1 MRKEQQRLGLT
12 SIRNRILFFAL
23 LITLLPSLTVGWLL
37 SNMMHA
43 TLEENLEEK
52 LVEASRIIRGELDLW
67 FRERNYDLH
76 VFSNSFVISENYSK
90 YLEAR
95 LKSGSNNSE
104 LSTHLRTLKT
114 YLKSVKNKFV
124 EYDNLYLLDKDGD
137 VVASADESVGALS
150 PLIPED
156 MADQLEQ
163 SQFFKG
169 QVFFDVQDNIPF
181 VVMGTP
187 LFTGQ
192 SEEFEGILAV
202 RVSLAEV
209 HDILKSASESFSN
222 AAVLQAM
229 LVRLDNGRYFIT
241 AEQIDIFNTPIFA
254 DEKLMSDG
262 ESRGS
267 LTYFPNHLGERV
279 IGRLAPLVFTDWGLI
294 LAEDYDTVFERVEE
308 TRNRNY
314 LLIAALSLVI
324 GLAAFFLTKQIV
336 RPLRNLTEGAQEVA
350 EGNLDI
356 RLPVEKNDELGFAT
370 SVFNEM
376 VAELSRN
383 QAKLEK
389 MATQDVLTKL
399 PNRKQILRIIHNRFE
414 YYQRYR
420 IAFGVLM
427 IDVDN
432 FKNVNDTY
440 GHIAGDEVLR
450 DIGKIFQ
457 ETLRSF
463 DSAGRY
469 GGEEFLVV
477 LVDSGDDNAKQV
489 AERIRLA
496 VENHSINYED
506 QIIKVTV
513 SIGIAMVSPDDTKE
527 SSLINRA
534 DKALYAAKENGRNQT
549 VYLDTIN

>member
-1 MRKEQQRLGLT
+1 MKKELRKLGLT

-23 LITLLPSLTVGWLL
+23 LITLLPSLTVGWLI
-37 SNMMHA
+37 SDMMHA

-104 LSTHLRTLKT
+104 LTTHLRTIQT
-114 YLKSVKNKFV
+114 YLKSVKSQFS
-124 EYDNLYLLDKDGD
+124 EYDNLYLLNKDGD
-137 VVASADESVGALS
+137 VVTSAMEFDRDL
-150 PLIPED
+150 PQLIPEN
-156 MADQLEQ
+156 MTQQLEQ

-169 QVFFDVQDNIPF
+169 KVFFNELDDIPV

-192 SEEFEGILAV
+192 SEQYEGVLAV

-209 HDILKSASESFSN
+209 GDILKSASESFSN
-222 AAVLQAM
+222 ATMLQAM
-229 LVRLDNGRYFIT
+229 LVRLDNGRYFMS
-241 AEQIDIFNTPIFA
+241 AQQRDGFKTPVFA
-254 DEKLMSDG
+254 DKKIMNNGDNYG
-262 ESRGS
+262 T
-267 LTYFPNHLGERV
+267 LTYFPNHRGEKV
-279 IGRLAPLVFTDWGLI
+279 IGRLSPLVFTDWGLI
-294 LAEDYDTVFERVEE
+294 LAEDYDAVFARVAQ

-314 LLIAALSLVI
+314 LFITILSLVI
-324 GLAAFFLTKQIV
+324 GLAAFFLTKQII

-350 EGNLDI
+350 EGNLDV

-383 QAKLEK
+383 QARLEK
-389 MATQDVLTKL
+389 MATQDMLTKL
-399 PNRKQILRIIHNRFE
+399 PNRKQILRIVHNRFE

-420 IAFGVLM
+420 NGFALLM
-427 IDVDN
+427 VDVDN
-432 FKNVNDTY
+432 FKHINDTH

-450 DIGKIFQ
+450 DIGKIFKD
-457 ETLRSF
+457 TLRSF

-477 LVDSGDDNAKQV
+477 LVDSGEDNAKQV
-489 AERIRLA
+489 AERIRQA
-496 VENHSINYED
+496 VENHSVVHENQTI
-506 QIIKVTV
+506 QVTV
-513 SIGIAMVSPDDTKE
+513 SIGIAMVSGDDAGE
-527 SSLINRA
+527 NSLINRA
-534 DKALYAAKENGRNQT
+534 DKALYAAKKNGRNQT
-549 VYLDTIN
+549 VYLNTIN

>member
-1 MRKEQQRLGLT
+1 MRKEHQRLGLT

-23 LITLLPSLTVGWLL
+23 LITLLPSLTVGWLI

-52 LVEASRIIRGELDLW
+52 LVEASRIVRGELDLW

-114 YLKSVKNKFV
+114 YLKSVKNKFT
-124 EYDNLYLLDKDGD
+124 EYDNLYLLDKEGD
-137 VVASADESVGALS
+137 VVAAAAESGGALS
-150 PLIPED
+150 PLLPED
-156 MADQLEQ
+156 MAQQLQQ

-192 SEEFEGILAV
+192 SEEFEGVLAV
-202 RVSLAEV
+202 RVSLAEI

-241 AEQIDIFNTPIFA
+241 AQQADIFNTPIFA
-254 DEKLMSDG
+254 DEKIMIEGDNG
-262 ESRGS
+262 GS

-279 IGRLAPLVFTDWGLI
+279 IGRLFPLVFTDWGLI
-294 LAEDYDTVFERVEE
+294 LAEDYDTVFARVEE

-314 LLIAALSLVI
+314 IFIAVLSIII
-324 GLAAFFLTKQIV
+324 GLAAFFLTKQII

-350 EGNLDI
+350 DGNLDI

-376 VAELSRN
+376 VAELSRS

-399 PNRKQILRIIHNRFE
+399 PNRKQILRIVHNRFE
-414 YYQRYR
+414 YYQRYS

-432 FKNVNDTY
+432 FKHVNDTY

-450 DIGKIFQ
+450 DIGKIFK

-489 AERIRLA
+489 AERIRQA

-506 QIIKVTV
+506 QTIKVTV
-513 SIGIAMVSPDDTKE
+513 SIGIAMVSPDDTNE
-527 SSLINRA
+527 NSLINRA

-549 VYLDTIN
+549 AYLNTIN

>member
-1 MRKEQQRLGLT
+1 MRKEQQKLGLT

-23 LITLLPSLTVGWLL
+23 LITLLPSLTVGWLI
-37 SNMMHA
+37 SDMMHT
-43 TLEENLEEK
+43 TLEEKLDEK
-52 LVEASRIIRGELDLW
+52 LVEASRIIRGKLDLW

-76 VFSNSFVISENYSK
+76 VFSNSFVISESYGK

-104 LSTHLRTLKT
+104 LSTHLLTLKT
-114 YLKSVKNKFV
+114 YLTSVKNQFA
-124 EYDNLYLLDKDGD
+124 EYDNLYLLDKNGN
-137 VVASADESVGALS
+137 VVISTAESEQNQPPTL
-150 PLIPED
+150 PDD
-156 MADQLEQ
+156 MTQQLEQ
-163 SQFFKG
+163 SQFFTG
-169 QVFFDVQDNIPF
+169 EVFFDTSDDMPVLL
-181 VVMGTP
+181 MGTP

-192 SEEFEGILAV
+192 SEQYEGVLAV
-202 RVSLAEV
+202 KVSLDEIQE
-209 HDILKSASESFSN
+209 ILKSAAESFAN
-222 AAVLQAM
+222 AAILQVM
-229 LVRLDNGRYFIT
+229 LVRVDDGRYFIS
-241 AEQIDIFNTPIFA
+241 ANQDDGLRTPLFA
-254 DEKLMSDG
+254 DKKIMDPGEKS
-262 ESRGS
+262 GS
-267 LTYFPNHLGERV
+267 LIYFRDHYGDNA
-279 IGRLAPLVFTDWGLI
+279 IGRLSPLVFIDWGLI
-294 LAEDYDTVFERVEE
+294 LAENYDAVFARVAE

-314 LLIAALSLVI
+314 LFIAVLSLVI
-324 GLAAFFLTKQIV
+324 GLAAFFLTKQII

-350 EGNLDI
+350 EGNLDV

-399 PNRKQILRIIHNRFE
+399 PNRKQILRIVHNRFD
-414 YYQRYR
+414 YYRRYR
-420 IAFGVLM
+420 IAFAVLM

-432 FKNVNDTY
+432 FKVINDTY

-457 ETLRSF
+457 DTLRSF

-477 LVDSGDDNAKQV
+477 LVDSGDENARQV
-489 AERIRLA
+489 AERIRQA
-496 VENHSINYED
+496 VEEHSVIYEG
-506 QIIKVTV
+506 QAIKVTV
-513 SIGIAMVSPDDTKE
+513 SIGIALISPEDTKE
-527 SSLINRA
+527 NNLINRA

-549 VYLDTIN
+549 VYLGIR